1 MQCFKPQYIYE
12 VVRFGILA
20 IWCFGVLAILL
31 TGNFGK
37 LSDLDSLKKFNV
49 KKISFAKQISDAT
62 KIVKLPNNN
71 PTTIFKAI
79 AGNSLEGLCLPLFSA
94 ECWKVLL
101 MSFLVNHHFAFQSN
115 GNSFYDDCTS
125 RQK

>member
-49 KKISFAKQISDAT
+49 KKISFAKQNA
-62 KIVKLPNNN
+62 LN
-71 PTTIFKAI
+71 
-79 AGNSLEGLCLPLFSA
+79 
-94 ECWKVLL
+94 
-101 MSFLVNHHFAFQSN
+101 Q
-115 GNSFYDDCTS
+115 
-125 RQK
+125 